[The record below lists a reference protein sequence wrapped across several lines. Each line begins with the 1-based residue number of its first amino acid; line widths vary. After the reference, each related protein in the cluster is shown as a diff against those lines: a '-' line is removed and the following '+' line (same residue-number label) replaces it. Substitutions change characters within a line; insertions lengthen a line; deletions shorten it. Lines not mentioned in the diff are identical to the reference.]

1 VAIPKREGA
10 LAARRHIAGSRAA
23 KENQT
28 LEAQAPSELRSPN
41 ASCDLRDTALKAAL
55 LFLCVNT
62 WQVRFLLSLK
72 RATQFL
78 DLTRPCAARH
88 LGFRW
93 YRRAF
98 RVDCGKLGGRGRG
111 YDSFRIH
118 DKCPAK
124 VEGARLSQC
133 VSF

>member
-1 VAIPKREGA
+1 M
-10 LAARRHIAGSRAA
+10 L
-23 KENQT
+23 ENQT
-28 LEAQAPSELRSPN
+28 LEAQAPSRAALGELIAESHSRGE
-41 ASCDLRDTALKAAL
+41 RRTAPKAAL

-78 DLTRPCAARH
+78 DLARPCATRH
-88 LGFRW
+88 LGFNW

-98 RVDCGKLGGRGRG
+98 GVDLGKLGGRGRG

-124 VEGARLSQC
+124 IEGARPPQC

>member
-1 VAIPKREGA
+1 V
-10 LAARRHIAGSRAA
+10 
-23 KENQT
+23 
-28 LEAQAPSELRSPN
+28 
-41 ASCDLRDTALKAAL
+41 LKAAL
-55 LFLCVNT
+55 LFLCVNISE
-62 WQVRFLLSLK
+62 VRSLLSVK

-88 LGFRW
+88 LGFNW

-98 RVDCGKLGGRGRG
+98 GVDFGKLGGRGRG